1 MTRKYAYKL
10 LITANQFEWF
20 ATYCTVAN
28 HFMSLISSSAYK
40 LKILVILRIQLLH
53 MIISVVNVSINNV
66 YYPILLRPSYDFQ

>member
-1 MTRKYAYKL
+1 MIRKYANKL

-20 ATYCTVAN
+20 STYRAVAN

-40 LKILVILRIQLLH
+40 LKILVILRIQPLH

-66 YYPILLRPSYDFQ
+66 YKAI